1 MGIDE
6 IPKKES
12 PRERVSLNIEE
23 SYLWSEPRGHCL
35 LKDIKL

>member
-12 PRERVSLNIEE
+12 PRERVSLKKVICGVN
-23 SYLWSEPRGHCL
+23 LG
-35 LKDIKL
+35 DIVC